1 MKNIIIGS
9 MLLLTACVSHMGKVD
24 LHSKGGLLYEQDQV
38 TLFNGERLT
47 NYENGKKRISEIY
60 KNGQKYGVTQHW
72 HVNGQLA
79 KTVNYEKGRA
89 SGVTTKWYESGNKLS
104 ETNLDTGELLVWYE
118 SGQKQAKQTR
128 ENNVSTL
135 VEWYESGQ
143 KESESIEKYINN
155 IQHGTQVFWDEN
167 GNKLK
172 TETTVNNKL
181 VN

>member
-1 MKNIIIGS
+1 MKNIIIGLV
-9 MLLLTACVSHMGKVD
+9 LLLTACVSDISRVD

-38 TLFNGERLT
+38 TLFTGELVT
-47 NYENGKKRISEIY
+47 NHENNKKRISEVY
-60 KNGQKYGVTQHW
+60 KNGHKHGVTQHW

-79 KTVNYEKGRA
+79 KTVKYENGRA
-89 SGVTTKWYESGNKLS
+89 SGISTKWYESGNKLS
-104 ETNLDTGELLVWYE
+104 ETNLDTGELMAWYD

-128 ENNVSTL
+128 ENNVTTL

-143 KESESIEKYINN
+143 KKSESVEKYINN
-155 IQHGTQVFWDEN
+155 IQHGTQVFWGKN

-172 TETTVNNKL
+172 TENTVNNKL